1 LDAETWAALAHHE
14 AAHAVVDV
22 LGGLVVDR
30 VAISPAGGKTD
41 VLGLEDLEGRKPP
54 RDEYRERAEP
64 YLVGQL
70 AGGFGERS
78 YTGEESDSGDDD
90 RQNAYWLASE
100 ICPEGESVRSY
111 LDRVAAAASAAVEA
125 NWPAIQAVAQRLIVT
140 NLLSRSE
147 LEAMISAVR

>member
-1 LDAETWAALAHHE
+1 MGHPGAPRSSPRSGGC
-14 AAHAVVDV
+14 

-70 AGGFGERS
+70 TGGFGERS

-140 NLLSRSE
+140 KLLSRSE
-147 LEAMISAVR
+147 LEAMISALR